1 MKTYFFWG
9 KIHKCFILS
18 YFCNRG
24 GMMKKI
30 VMVCISIV
38 LILSSDFV
46 KADTDLAPNAKSAI
60 LIEAS
65 TGKIIFEKNS
75 HEKLAP
81 ASMTKMMSMLIIVE
95 SVEKGIIG
103 WDDMV
108 TASENASKM
117 GGSQI
122 LLETGEQ
129 MSVSDLFKGVA
140 VASGND
146 AVIALA
152 EAVAGTEEEFV
163 SMMNARAKELGLT
176 DTIFKNP
183 HGLDDANHYSS
194 AHDMM
199 LIAKELVKHE
209 KVLEYT
215 SIYEDYL
222 RKGTPK
228 ELWLVNTNK
237 LTRFYPGVDGLK
249 TGFTDTAGYCLTAT
263 AKKNGMRLIAV
274 VMGEADSKV
283 RNAEVTSMLDYGFAQ
298 YKVNELLNK
307 DTIISKV
314 EIEKGK
320 SKQVELVPLREAIIV
335 TKKTETIGKITYD
348 LHLNSV
354 KAPIQIGDK
363 VGTLDILENDNKIGQ
378 VDVTVKEN
386 VKKASFAD
394 LFLRYFGDMLS
405 GAIQF

>member
-1 MKTYFFWG
+1 
-9 KIHKCFILS
+9 
-18 YFCNRG
+18 
-24 GMMKKI
+24 MKKI
-30 VMVCISIV
+30 VTLCICFGLLLSIN
-38 LILSSDFV
+38 LV

-65 TGKIIFEKNS
+65 TGKIIYEKNS

-81 ASMTKMMSMLIIVE
+81 ASMTKMMSMLVIVE
-95 SVEKGIIG
+95 SIEKGIIG

-108 TASENASKM
+108 TASLNASKM

-146 AVIALA
+146 AVVALA
-152 EAVAGTEEEFV
+152 EAIAGTEDEFV
-163 SMMNARAKELGLT
+163 NMMNQRAKELGLT
-176 DTIFKNP
+176 DTVFKNP

-194 AHDMM
+194 AYDMM

-222 RKGTPK
+222 RKGTSK

-249 TGFTDTAGYCLTAT
+249 TGYTDTAGYCLTAT

-274 VMGEADSKV
+274 AMGEVDGKV

-298 YKVNELLNK
+298 YKVNELLNT
-307 DTIISKV
+307 DTVISKV

-320 SKQVELVPLREAIIV
+320 EKQVELVPLRNATVV
-335 TKKTETIGKITYD
+335 TRKTETLGKITYD
-348 LHLNSV
+348 LHLNAV
-354 KAPIQIGDK
+354 KAPVKVGDK
-363 VGTLDILENDNKIGQ
+363 VGILDILENGNKIDQ
-378 VDVTVKEN
+378 IDVTVKEN
-386 VKKASFAD
+386 VKKANFVD
-394 LFLRYFGDMLS
+394 LFLRYFGDMLG
-405 GAIQF
+405 GAIQI

>member
-1 MKTYFFWG
+1 
-9 KIHKCFILS
+9 
-18 YFCNRG
+18 
-24 GMMKKI
+24 MKKI
-30 VMVCISIV
+30 VTL
-38 LILSSDFV
+38 LICVSFLLPLRGV

-65 TGKIIFEKNS
+65 TGKIIYEKNS

-81 ASMTKMMSMLIIVE
+81 ASMTKMMSMLLIIENIENGV
-95 SVEKGIIG
+95 IG

-108 TASENASKM
+108 TASENASGM

-129 MSVSDLFKGVA
+129 MSVSDLFKGIA

-146 AVIALA
+146 AVVALA
-152 EAVAGTEEEFV
+152 EAIAGTEEEFV
-163 SMMNARAKELGLT
+163 NMMNERAKQLGLT
-176 DTIFKNP
+176 DTVFKNP

-194 AHDMM
+194 AYDMM
-199 LIAKELVKHE
+199 LIAKELSKHE
-209 KVLEYT
+209 KVFEYT

-249 TGFTDTAGYCLTAT
+249 TGFTETAGYCLTAT

-298 YKVNELLNK
+298 YKVNELINT
-307 DTIISKV
+307 DTIITKA

-320 SKQVELVPLREAIIV
+320 RKQVELVPIQNV
-335 TKKTETIGKITYD
+335 TVVTRKTEKIGNITYD
-348 LHLNSV
+348 LHLDAV
-354 KAPIQIGDK
+354 KAPIQKGEK
-363 VGTLDILENDNKIGQ
+363 VGTLDILENGNIIQKI
-378 VDVTVKEN
+378 DVTVREN
-386 VKKASFAD
+386 VKKASFID
-394 LFLRYFGDMLS
+394 LYLRYFGDMLG